1 MFATVQTVTRSAP
14 AKHKHAEV
22 VARVLELVE
31 RLGAGAALPPEREL
45 AVELGVARMTVRQA
59 IGDVEALGLVRREQ
73 GRGTFVAGPRLA
85 QPLAVTSFSQDARR
99 RGLRPGSRVLGF
111 HRGPGGA
118 REARALALV
127 EGEPVVTVTRLRLA
141 DDEPLA
147 VETAH
152 LPDTLLPGLRPE
164 DLEDRSL
171 YDLLAERAVVV
182 ATGTQ
187 AVEPTVLTAAEAA
200 LLDQEPGAAAFL
212 FEVVTRDRD
221 DRPVEFVRALYR
233 GDRYR
238 LVAELRPAPRPPG
251 LATERLVPGAPHDLL
266 LRPGLAEADP

>member
-1 MFATVQTVTRSAP
+1 MRSVTSPAP

-22 VARVLELVE
+22 VARVLDLVE
-31 RLGAGAALPPEREL
+31 TLGAGAALPPEREL
-45 AVELGVARMTVRQA
+45 AAELGVARMTVRQA
-59 IGDVEALGLVRREQ
+59 IADVDALGLVRREQ
-73 GRGTFVAGPRLA
+73 GRGTFVVGPRLA
-85 QPLAVTSFSQDARR
+85 QPLAVTSFSEDARR

-111 HRGPGGA
+111 QRGPGGA

-127 EGEPVVTVTRLRLA
+127 EGEPVITVTRLRLA

-147 VETAH
+147 IETAH
-152 LPDTLLPGLRPE
+152 LPGALLSALGPD
-164 DLEDRSL
+164 DLEDHSL
-171 YDLLAERAVVV
+171 YALLEERGVVV

-187 AVEPTVLTAAEAA
+187 AVEPTVLTAAEAD

-221 DRPVEFVRALYR
+221 ERPVEFVRALYR

-251 LATERLVPGAPHDLL
+251 RATERLVPGAPHDLL
-266 LRPGLAEADP
+266 LRPRVLDADR